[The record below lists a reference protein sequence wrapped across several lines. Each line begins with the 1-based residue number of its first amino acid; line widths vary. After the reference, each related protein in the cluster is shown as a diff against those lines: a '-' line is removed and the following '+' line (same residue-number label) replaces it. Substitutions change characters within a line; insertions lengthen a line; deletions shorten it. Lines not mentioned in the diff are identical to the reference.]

1 MKNRIFSFLL
11 CLVLLFALVP
21 ASARAEGPNA
31 VQAWDIVYF
40 GDYDQIPVT
49 WVVLDPAH
57 TNVGT
62 KGMFLLSEFVLDN
75 GRVVFNDMNERFWQ
89 DSTAQA
95 WCTKFG
101 ENAFSQQELALIPRV
116 SKTEDPIQ
124 LFNLNWGE
132 TELIE
137 EQIFF
142 LSVQE
147 IADYF
152 NPEDNYKG
160 LSTTALSAGA
170 PYWWLRTAHAEHK
183 GMDGFEYGGIV
194 IDGDRVFDY
203 NVYSS
208 MGARPVIN
216 LMTDNVLLFE
226 PASDVK
232 DVGSVGPIQ
241 ANDERT
247 WKVVVQD
254 ASRTLSLGAA
264 SLDGTVLSVDYSGA
278 ATGQNEYISLVVCDA
293 QGKAVEYG
301 KLARANESSG
311 TVNVD
316 LSTLTVPEGG
326 GIYLFSEQ
334 DNGAKHTNYAG
345 ELHQVGVALNFDAGA
360 GSGSMEPIMVTPG
373 AYAVLPESQ
382 FNPPEYQS
390 FDHWELN
397 GTPLDGQV
405 LVQGETTVTA
415 AYSRIPVTGLSFI
428 RSSYSLIPSDRVEIK
443 ANFEPEGAMDMN
455 VEWESSNDQV
465 VSVLNNRDGSCTITA
480 RRGGV
485 AVITATSPEYGV
497 SSSVT
502 VDVVEQNESHVLP
515 LLIGLGALALLLIL
529 GVIILLVRRRR

>member
-1 MKNRIFSFLL
+1 MKKRIFSFLL
-11 CLVLLFALVP
+11 CLLLLSALVP
-21 ASARAEGPNA
+21 ASARGEGPNT
-31 VQAWDIVYF
+31 VQARDIVYF
-40 GDYDQIPVT
+40 GDYDEIPVT
-49 WVVLDPAH
+49 WVVLDPAN

-75 GRVVFNDMNERFWQ
+75 GKVVFNDNGKKYWQ
-89 DSTAQA
+89 ESTAQA
-95 WCTKFG
+95 WCKTFA
-101 ENAFSQQELALIPRV
+101 ENAFSEQELALIPRV

-124 LFNLNWGE
+124 LFNLSWGD
-132 TELIE
+132 TELVE
-137 EQIFF
+137 EQVFF

-152 NPEDNYKG
+152 NPEDNYAG

-170 PYWWLRTAHAEHK
+170 PYWWLRTPHAMH
-183 GMDGFEYGGIV
+183 DDYAGIV
-194 IDGDRVFDY
+194 YDASMVHDQM
-203 NVYSS
+203 VYSA

-216 LMTDNVLLFE
+216 LMTENVLLLE

-232 DVGSVGPIQ
+232 NVGSVGPIE

-247 WKVVVQD
+247 WKVVIQD
-254 ASRTLSLGAA
+254 TGRSLSLGT
-264 SLDGTVLSVDYSGA
+264 SVLDGTVLSVDYSDA
-278 ATGQNEYISLVVCDA
+278 ATGQNEYISLMVCDA
-293 QGKAVEYG
+293 QGKAVQYG

-334 DNGAKHTNYAG
+334 DNGAKHSNYAG
-345 ELHQVGVALNFDAGA
+345 ELHQVGVPLNFAAGA

-373 AYAVLPESQ
+373 SYAVLPESG
-382 FNPPEYQS
+382 FTPPEYQS

-415 AYSRIPVTGLSFI
+415 VYSKIPVTGLSFI
-428 RSSYSLIPSDRVEIK
+428 RSNYSLIPSDRVEIK
-443 ANFEPEGAMDMN
+443 ASFEPDGAMDMN
-455 VEWESSNDQV
+455 LEWESSNDQV